1 MRIAILLFSVL
12 LAACSNPGRYLPTF
26 TPHKIDIRQGNLVTQ
41 EMRAK
46 IKPGMNEAQ
55 VKAALGAP
63 LLNDIYHP
71 NRWDYLYRL
80 EQGGEV
86 SAQQRLTLYFEN
98 GKLARIDDATPLQA
112 ARAGNG
118 ADAPAPAVVVAAAA
132 VAEAP
137 SAGVPVGTLPPPVP
151 LAPVALVPPTG
162 MDAAQPDPAAEV
174 RQSLLDWAGA
184 WSERDVEVYL
194 ASYAPTYAAPGLS
207 RKQWEQQ
214 RRQRI
219 RKPRSIA
226 VELSDITIELQGE
239 DRATAAFRQDYRS
252 DVYRDQTR
260 KSLRLQKINN
270 VWLIVGEQSVK

>member
-12 LAACSNPGRYLPTF
+12 LAACSDPGRYLPTF

-46 IKPGMNEAQ
+46 IKLGMNEGQ

-80 EQGGEV
+80 EQAGEV

-98 GKLARIDDATPLQA
+98 GRLARIDDATPLQA

-118 ADAPAPAVVVAAAA
+118 ADAPAAAAAAAPA

-137 SAGVPVGTLPPPVP
+137 SAGVPAQALPPPVP
-151 LAPVALVPPTG
+151 LAPVALVLPAE
-162 MDAAQPDPAAEV
+162 MDTAQPDPAAEV
-174 RQSLLDWAGA
+174 RQSMLDWAAA
-184 WSERDVEVYL
+184 WSERDLEVYL

-226 VELSDITIELQGE
+226 VELSDITIELQGK
-239 DRATAAFRQDYRS
+239 DRASAAFRQDYRS
-252 DVYRDQTR
+252 DVYRDQSR
-260 KSLRLQKINN
+260 KLLRLQKINN
-270 VWLIVGEQSVK
+270 VWLIVGEQSVE